1 MKTINYSPDPHQKP
15 QLSEAEEARLASLS
29 DEEIDYSD
37 IEALDD
43 DFWEQAEMVSPDLT
57 QPITLRVKQSV
68 LHYFQAQGKKGYQS
82 RMNAVLESYVNAQ
95 KNKTGDVW
103 SFLQIK
109 ALLAI
114 APLGNLTFPCPAA
127 PSRELFPCNPDDR
140 LTIEGQLQGGLS
152 GDGLGDS
159 QGDFKALL
167 DIA

>member
-1 MKTINYSPDPHQKP
+1 
-15 QLSEAEEARLASLS
+15 
-29 DEEIDYSD
+29 
-37 IEALDD
+37 
-43 DFWEQAEMVSPDLT
+43 
-57 QPITLRVKQSV
+57 
-68 LHYFQAQGKKGYQS
+68 
-82 RMNAVLESYVNAQ
+82 MNAVLESYVNAQ